1 MRVSAEIAVAEVGGE
16 AARTANSS
24 LGEVLDALDKAIAGT
39 PTGDRPGLVIAL
51 AARLA
56 QLGANLAR
64 GVTTEKSLARRP
76 SEEEGERLLSLRDVA
91 ERLGVKEEHAREM
104 GRRGL
109 LPTVRVGKRYV
120 RVRRSALERWMARQ
134 ERLDP

>member
-1 MRVSAEIAVAEVGGE
+1 MRVSAEMAVAEMGGE

-24 LGEVLDALDKAIAGT
+24 LGDTLDALDKAIAGT
-39 PTGDRPGLVIAL
+39 LPGDRPGLVVAL

-56 QLGANLAR
+56 QLGAGLAG
-64 GVTTEKSLARRP
+64 GVTTDKSLARRP
-76 SEEEGERLLSLRDVA
+76 SEEEGERLLSLSEVA
-91 ERLGVKEEHAREM
+91 ERLGVPEEHAREM

-120 RVRRSALERWMARQ
+120 RVRRSALEKWMAHQ
-134 ERLDP
+134 ERA